1 MSAAAAAELPDD
13 IVEKIISRLPP
24 RSIVTGCRAAC
35 KAWRRLT
42 SRPEFYRA
50 YVPRPRPVAAKVTV
64 KINTTRAADTIVR
77 FELFR
82 SHWNVDGAA
91 VPPYRRV
98 LSLGAA
104 ATTDKY
110 SISSLVLGSWDGV
123 LCMAMTTGGQ
133 GADFVGA
140 YAHPATG
147 RFHILHASGKTV
159 GHYYYRKQLA
169 PAVFR
174 VQTIGDA
181 AWRVGPAPPPKITMA
196 TTGHAA
202 ARSAALHGKL
212 HWLVQ
217 SGGRWPAVRKLK
229 LLAFDMSREK
239 LRLKETPERMAAMDL
254 ETARISVLPAA
265 AGKLCVFAVEDRGT
279 TVSMWVLDDYH
290 GDHRRSWQ
298 LKRRIDLLRDERGW
312 RWRRNL
318 WPALKQVEAVQ
329 GAEEEGDKVF
339 VHTRGQ
345 VNAYSLRRGR
355 WRGAN
360 DVARSVA
367 GKVHVSMVRHEHGVL
382 PLPHEVFSQKTSFLF
397 SPRLARYLP
406 PFGLLL
412 FDPTIFNFPNMTTIF
427 NLPKTPEDNPVPE
440 DNLVPV
446 FDPLDLLFPFSPKSE
461 RKIRDKNDRGRSPS
475 KSATLEQR
483 LNPAIKAKSKGKSL
497 RKW

>member
-1 MSAAAAAELPDD
+1 MSAAAAELPDD
-13 IVEKIISRLPP
+13 VVEKIISRLPP

-35 KAWRRLT
+35 KAWRRLS

-64 KINTTRAADTIVR
+64 KINTTRAAGGGGGGVGVAGGEATAADTIVR

-91 VPPYRRV
+91 RVQPYRRV

-110 SISSLVLGSWDGV
+110 GISSLVLGSWDGV

-133 GADFVGA
+133 GGDVYVLWNPLTNACATVSAPAAGGGGQFVGA
-140 YAHPATG
+140 YAHPATR

-159 GHYYYRKQLA
+159 GYYYYQKQLA

-174 VQTIGDA
+174 VQTVGDGDGDA
-181 AWRVGPAPPPKITMA
+181 AWRMGPAPPPKITMA
-196 TTGHAA
+196 AMGHAA

-212 HWLVQ
+212 HWLVR
-217 SGGRWPAVRKLK
+217 SGGRRWPAGRKLK
-229 LLAFDMSREK
+229 LLAFDMAREK
-239 LRLKETPERMAAMDL
+239 LRLKETPERMATLDL

-279 TVSMWVLDDYH
+279 MVSMWVLDDYH
-290 GDHRRSWQ
+290 GNHRRSWQ

-318 WPALKQVEAVQ
+318 WPMLNQVEVVQ
-329 GAEEEGDKVF
+329 GSSEEEGDKVF

-382 PLPHEVFSQKTSFLF
+382 PLPHEVSFGAASRVL
-397 SPRLARYLP
+397 SRSRSLHAWGQCCYRL
-406 PFGLLL
+406 
-412 FDPTIFNFPNMTTIF
+412 
-427 NLPKTPEDNPVPE
+427 
-440 DNLVPV
+440 
-446 FDPLDLLFPFSPKSE
+446 
-461 RKIRDKNDRGRSPS
+461 
-475 KSATLEQR
+475 
-483 LNPAIKAKSKGKSL
+483 
-497 RKW
+497 

>member
-1 MSAAAAAELPDD
+1 MGRRAVHGHDD
-13 IVEKIISRLPP
+13 GWPGR
-24 RSIVTGCRAAC
+24 
-35 KAWRRLT
+35 
-42 SRPEFYRA
+42 
-50 YVPRPRPVAAKVTV
+50 
-64 KINTTRAADTIVR
+64 
-77 FELFR
+77 
-82 SHWNVDGAA
+82 
-91 VPPYRRV
+91 RRV
-98 LSLGAA
+98 RALEPSHQRLRHRLRAGRRR
-104 ATTDKY
+104 
-110 SISSLVLGSWDGV
+110 
-123 LCMAMTTGGQ
+123 Q
-133 GADFVGA
+133 FVGA

-382 PLPHEVFSQKTSFLF
+382 PLPHEVSFGAASRVL
-397 SPRLARYLP
+397 SRSRSLHAWGQCCYRL
-406 PFGLLL
+406 
-412 FDPTIFNFPNMTTIF
+412 
-427 NLPKTPEDNPVPE
+427 
-440 DNLVPV
+440 
-446 FDPLDLLFPFSPKSE
+446 
-461 RKIRDKNDRGRSPS
+461 
-475 KSATLEQR
+475 
-483 LNPAIKAKSKGKSL
+483 
-497 RKW
+497 

>member
-1 MSAAAAAELPDD
+1 MASIRGENDPGSHGGEHAMQPLPDELPDD

-123 LCMAMTTGGQ
+123 LCMAMMTGGQ
-133 GADFVGA
+133 GADVYVLWNPLTNACATFVGA

-279 TVSMWVLDDYH
+279 TVIMWVLDDYH

-298 LKRRIDLLRDERGW
+298 LKRRIDLLRDERGASSFHFCSNILH
-312 RWRRNL
+312 R
-318 WPALKQVEAVQ
+318 
-329 GAEEEGDKVF
+329 
-339 VHTRGQ
+339 
-345 VNAYSLRRGR
+345 
-355 WRGAN
+355 
-360 DVARSVA
+360 
-367 GKVHVSMVRHEHGVL
+367 
-382 PLPHEVFSQKTSFLF
+382 KTSFLF

-440 DNLVPV
+440 DNLVP
-446 FDPLDLLFPFSPKSE
+446 
-461 RKIRDKNDRGRSPS
+461 DKNDRGRSPS